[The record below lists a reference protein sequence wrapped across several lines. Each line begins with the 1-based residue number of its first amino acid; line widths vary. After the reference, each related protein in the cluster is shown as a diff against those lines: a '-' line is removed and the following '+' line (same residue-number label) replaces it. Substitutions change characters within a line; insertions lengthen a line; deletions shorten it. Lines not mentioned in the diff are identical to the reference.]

1 MDGFLYIN
9 LYLKCPCIN
18 KYTIIS
24 DEEKEYIE

>member
-18 KYTIIS
+18 KYKIIP
-24 DEEKEYIE
+24 DDDYIK